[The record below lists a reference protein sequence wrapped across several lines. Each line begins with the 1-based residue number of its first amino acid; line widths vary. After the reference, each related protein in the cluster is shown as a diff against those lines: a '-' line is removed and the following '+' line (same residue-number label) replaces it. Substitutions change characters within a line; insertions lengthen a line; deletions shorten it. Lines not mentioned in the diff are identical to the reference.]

1 MQQRAVGSEAQGG
14 QKALGEVR
22 GRKVKV
28 RGLEEKEGSARG
40 GDRAAGE
47 TPGAGEQDS
56 ALLESHFLQ
65 VKQATENHRILD
77 KIVTGRSQS

>member
-1 MQQRAVGSEAQGG
+1 MGSEAQGG

-47 TPGAGEQDS
+47 TPGAGGQDP
-56 ALLESHFLQ
+56 ALLESHFLE

-77 KIVTGRSQS
+77 KTVTGRSQS